1 MSDDAPTQRLPQT
14 GGEPTELSRERTK
27 SRALLFTLIGVGAAL
42 LVALIVLLVLL
53 LGQGGP
59 TPGPTPT
66 SSDTPSPTPTA
77 SDSPTPSATPTASE
91 SPTPTAAPP
100 PPPPPPSPIVSY
112 TVSSTDAGC
121 ASDSGSVPITFNW
134 NTTGNSVDFGIGTD
148 FAETGP
154 FNSDPLPAVGGIT
167 VDYQCSNATTKFS
180 IAVFFNGDVID
191 RETIT
196 VQR

>member
-1 MSDDAPTQRLPQT
+1 MSDDTPTQRLPQA
-14 GGEPTELSRERTK
+14 GDEPTELTKERTK

-53 LGQGGP
+53 LGQGAP

-77 SDSPTPSATPTASE
+77 SESPTPSATPTASE

-100 PPPPPPSPIVSY
+100 PPPPPSPIVSY
-112 TVSSTDAGC
+112 TASATDAGC
-121 ASDSGSVPITFNW
+121 PDDSSSVPLTFNW
-134 NTTGNSVDFGIGTD
+134 NTTGSSVNFGIATD
-148 FAETGP
+148 FADAQPYQT
-154 FNSDPLPAVGGIT
+154 DLPAVGGIT
-167 VDYQCSNATTKFS
+167 VNYVCSNATTKFS

>member
-14 GGEPTELSRERTK
+14 GDEPTELTKERTK

-66 SSDTPSPTPTA
+66 SSDTPTPAPTA

-91 SPTPTAAPP
+91 SPSPTAAPPP
-100 PPPPPPSPIVSY
+100 PPPPPPSPIVSFAA
-112 TVSSTDAGC
+112 SSTDAGC
-121 ASDSGSVPITFNW
+121 SGDSGQQPLTFSW
-134 NTTGNSVDFGIGTD
+134 DTTGESVNFGIATD
-148 FAETGP
+148 FADAQPYETDMEP
-154 FNSDPLPAVGGIT
+154 VDSIT
-167 VDYQCSNATTKFS
+167 VNYQCSNPTTKFS